1 MRQFRMR
8 VAMWC
13 LAVVVPLAAITVMA
27 IPLVGFAA
35 PGGAPFTA
43 TPTEPTAGDLAK
55 ALKVDWWC
63 YHLQFNRQ
71 IKGIRVILCEARR
84 QRDGAWTQEDLTE
97 SFFDHTQQFR
107 EIDIAFFIP
116 DPPRPTKFAL
126 RVGRSFQWGK
136 FKKPPDIEGIVARPT
151 DAHLVDD
158 CLLLGFYP
166 EKDPQSVTGRKE
178 NMLRYIG
185 LRIETAE

>member
-1 MRQFRMR
+1 LIGGATASNLTGRSR
-8 VAMWC
+8 
-13 LAVVVPLAAITVMA
+13 
-27 IPLVGFAA
+27 GFASSS
-35 PGGAPFTA
+35 
-43 TPTEPTAGDLAK
+43 
-55 ALKVDWWC
+55 
-63 YHLQFNRQ
+63 
-71 IKGIRVILCEARR
+71 ARR
-84 QRDGAWTQEDLTE
+84 GGSETARGTQEDLTE

-116 DPPRPTKFAL
+116 DPPRRTKFAL
-126 RVGRSFQWGK
+126 RVGKSFQWGK

-166 EKDPQSVTGRKE
+166 EKDPKSVTGRKE
-178 NMLRYIG
+178 NMLRYVG